1 MEFAQP
7 VVDVAIMCSDFE
19 ASLHF
24 YHECLGLK
32 IVHETNISDEAATK
46 FGLAPRGFHQVR
58 VRAGET
64 VIKLMK
70 IASPPPAPEE
80 DLRSGVR
87 WLSFYLKD
95 IRETVG
101 ELKEKGVAFRSE
113 PAPPPDPP
121 GLAVAQGPDG
131 VLIEFLQR

>member
-24 YHECLGLK
+24 YHECLGLE
-32 IVHETNISDEAATK
+32 IVHETNISDEVATK

-64 VIKLMK
+64 VIKLME
-70 IASPPPAPEE
+70 IESPPPPPQE

-101 ELKEKGVAFRSE
+101 ELKEKGVTFLSE
-113 PAPPPDPP
+113 PAPPPDSP